1 MPPHADTMGGVFG
14 IMCSM
19 VLRHRDDMGT
29 RTHLCSAA
37 VLLFL
42 FAALG
47 LRVPAATYCF
57 QTSENRSDLNS
68 SVCNAAEVPAKLE
81 IGDTI
86 DLSLP
91 EGVAFSLSIVAAPPA
106 GIAGQS
112 YIAHDANSEASAVVK
127 PTKDG
132 LRVTVDDFENRRIY
146 SVRVKDGVVTSSV
159 RDVSAGDGGDV
170 CGTCAAAGGQ
180 ASAAA
185 SSGRAVS
192 TKPPMSGA
200 RLLASPAD
208 AFPIAEHNPVVDIL
222 VAFDQGAKAWAESSR
237 WPGGDTI
244 EEFADY
250 AVNKM
255 NTVLENSQLL
265 DKFSYRLVGVVEV
278 DATYTAVEQSVLLAL
293 QSGSGALAKVAEMR
307 EKCGADTTTLL
318 VNRTSP
324 SSTTTGVGFSLN
336 GTNDTDY
343 ASFAAANKNC
353 NVCHIQRVYDRYTM
367 SHETGHNMGCG
378 HSNTQQSAPGPE
390 PGPFPYSCGYHFTDA
405 HGVRR
410 HTVMAYQS
418 DGVYT
423 YNAVPYFSSPEIIPD
438 EYGVPLGKA
447 GTNDNRQVLFYT
459 HSGVSTYREHVVPY
473 DWDVRFLD
481 DNGNDIPDGICT
493 YRATYVT
500 LAHSDAEATIY
511 YTLDGSTPAPGNA
524 ETKSCAPGTRISSPL
539 YAPVTVT
546 ACAVV
551 SGEAQSFR
559 TLTLRECHSWSGE
572 SGRNGCGIW
581 TSADSSVRSW
591 NNSSEYFINGHDDVE
606 FPYFDDGSSPTVTVR
621 GVVSPKS
628 ASFSSMATSYT
639 FEKGSDNA
647 LISLSDASF
656 APRGDLTFNLPV
668 RLAAVAFTN
677 PASHTVAF
685 NAPFGQTVT
694 ETTGYCTN
702 FIGIGSAG
710 TLVVAPGADKTQ
722 TFDHFSNVNWFYNN
736 ATFRVGEG
744 TVVFNGPINGG
755 KGLFGST
762 KLHVGSGGSL
772 VFKASGATG
781 SGVDNSSLTV
791 EGGGTVTF
799 DNDMEHLRRSL
810 VLSGG
815 TLRSKTR
822 LDFMYGAPISVTADS
837 AIEAAGGSSKIYIR
851 FADAKIDVAVGST
864 LSLGV
869 PITSGGPNSSGFG
882 LIKTGAGE
890 LAANAALSHDG
901 ATIVS
906 NGTLSVGY
914 SSVTTN
920 GTGWTVASGA
930 TLKVKQGCSVALPS
944 LSLESGAALC
954 LPFTNSAPLSV
965 VGAVDLSGVRLVLHG
980 DGSLAGG
987 ASYPLVAAQGGFAGV
1002 GDVVL
1007 DDMPELEGGRTWAVA
1022 VEDGVLRATVVDTV
1036 LNVAAGETIAMSDIG
1051 AGITT
1056 IVGKGTVLCD
1066 ALPSAALGWNAAAWQ
1081 GTVWLTNVSTTTLPL
1096 DYYGNSGSTVRLTGV
1111 SGYPGK
1117 SGGTNIYFRTTVELV
1132 DGADGAPAWT
1142 VDNGYSTDCT
1152 FIDRLTGDGTLES
1165 TLSPSVTYV
1174 RQGFVVA
1181 DASGFTGSLELVGTQ
1196 FTFGTT
1202 ARKNDTSQNGTI
1214 YVDAGYS
1221 VTNAEGATWRAANL
1235 VVNGKLVKKGTLS
1248 APNSVTFGA
1257 GASFVVDS
1265 LPDGG
1270 AALTSKAIATNGV
1283 LSVSVLGD
1291 DRDYVAK
1298 IVENGDSTRSL
1309 VFERAPLPAMVQAS
1323 ITVRYWGD
1331 DGWEDRTF
1339 DFDLPTQWLTNY
1351 YPSVDYAKAVAAK
1364 YNETAANGAKVW
1376 QCYMLGLDPTDA
1388 ASGVSLSMTVAGN
1401 KIRFAVDG
1409 LGETHALDGI
1419 QVQWRMKTSTNLV
1432 SDAVFSNVREYTTGL
1447 SPTFADHDMPDKATA
1462 YATQTSDRLFY
1473 KITVTFVA
1481 EDVD

>member
-1 MPPHADTMGGVFG
+1 MLRICYAGDLFLPPHADTMGGVFG
-14 IMCSM
+14 IMCGM

-37 VLLFL
+37 VLLFI

-68 SVCNAAEVPAKLE
+68 SVCDAAEVPAKLE

-159 RDVSAGDGGDV
+159 RDVSVGDGGDV

-180 ASAAA
+180 ASAAT

-481 DNGNDIPDGICT
+481 DNGNDIRDGSYFYSSC
-493 YRATYVT
+493 YVT
-500 LAHSDAEATIY
+500 LTNSNPDAEIY
-511 YTLDGSTPAPGNA
+511 YTLDGSTPTESSYHGGVG
-524 ETKSCAPGTRISSPL
+524 TKVYMYLVYGPRTL
-539 YAPVTVT
+539 T

-551 SGEAQSFR
+551 DGVAQSVR
-559 TLTLRECHSWSGE
+559 AITLRDGLTWSGDAGGAGLWTASDVSARPWSGE
-572 SGRNGCGIW
+572 
-581 TSADSSVRSW
+581 
-591 NNSSEYFINGHDDVE
+591 
-606 FPYFDDGSSPTVTVR
+606 YFDGSAVVFPDLAGVSSATVTVQ
-621 GVVSPKS
+621 GTVSPS
-628 ASFSSMATSYT
+628 AASFLATDTSYI
-639 FEKGSDNA
+639 FAKGDA
-647 LISLSDASF
+647 AAQISLPDASF
-656 APRGDLTFNLPV
+656 APSGDLTFNVPV
-668 RLAAVAFTN
+668 NLAANSFTT
-677 PASHTVAF
+677 PANHTVTF
-685 NAPFGQTVT
+685 NAPFGQSVT

-710 TLVVAPGADKTQ
+710 TLVVSPGAGKTQ
-722 TFDHFSNVNWFYNN
+722 YFDSLSTDWFFSSARFC
-736 ATFRVGEG
+736 VGEG
-744 TVVFNGPINGG
+744 TVVFKGPANGG
-755 KGLFGST
+755 KGVFANTGIVIGRGGNLVLDFSGSIAGQYSSISCDGT
-762 KLHVGSGGSL
+762 ITFTSVTTANSKSWW
-772 VFKASGATG
+772 TG
-781 SGVDNSSLTV
+781 SGWKGTVAFEGLSANTATQNFQFEKYGNADSKILLRNCAISYLKDNYATFPGTLVLEKDADGHIAFTTGNGYSEKYNVFGALEGDGAMSFTTGQRQGYVFGTATNYSGSISVGAQNNSGIVGGRYIVFGTV
-791 EGGGTVTF
+791 ASASDLPANSNSATITVKPGATASIGGGATWSAYHGV
-799 DNDMEHLRRSL
+799 DIA
-810 VLSGG
+810 G
-815 TLRSKTR
+815 TLLVKGAGAT
-822 LDFMYGAPISVTADS
+822 LDCNASAEMGLKLDDGATL
-837 AIEAAGGSSKIYIR
+837 R
-851 FADAKIDVAVGST
+851 FETADAKLAFAKAPQFSAGTVGVAFAS
-864 LSLGV
+864 GV
-869 PITSGGPNSSGFG
+869 AP
-882 LIKTGAGE
+882 
-890 LAANAALSHDG
+890 
-901 ATIVS
+901 
-906 NGTLSVGY
+906 
-914 SSVTTN
+914 TN
-920 GTGWTVASGA
+920 GMVLA
-930 TLKVKQGCSVALPS
+930 TWPDG
-944 LSLESGAALC
+944 
-954 LPFTNSAPLSV
+954 SAPAGDFAFSDTALAERWILS
-965 VGAVDLSGVRLVLHG
+965 
-980 DGSLAGG
+980 
-987 ASYPLVAAQGGFAGV
+987 
-1002 GDVVL
+1002 
-1007 DDMPELEGGRTWAVA
+1007 
-1022 VEDGVLRATVVDTV
+1022 
-1036 LNVAAGETIAMSDIG
+1036 
-1051 AGITT
+1051 
-1056 IVGKGTVLCD
+1056 K
-1066 ALPSAALGWNAAAWQ
+1066 
-1081 GTVWLTNVSTTTLPL
+1081 TTT
-1096 DYYGNSGSTVRLTGV
+1096 G
-1111 SGYPGK
+1111 
-1117 SGGTNIYFRTTVELV
+1117 
-1132 DGADGAPAWT
+1132 
-1142 VDNGYSTDCT
+1142 
-1152 FIDRLTGDGTLES
+1152 
-1165 TLSPSVTYV
+1165 
-1174 RQGFVVA
+1174 
-1181 DASGFTGSLELVGTQ
+1181 
-1196 FTFGTT
+1196 
-1202 ARKNDTSQNGTI
+1202 
-1214 YVDAGYS
+1214 
-1221 VTNAEGATWRAANL
+1221 L
-1235 VVNGKLVKKGTLS
+1235 VV
-1248 APNSVTFGA
+1248 
-1257 GASFVVDS
+1257 
-1265 LPDGG
+1265 
-1270 AALTSKAIATNGV
+1270 
-1283 LSVSVLGD
+1283 
-1291 DRDYVAK
+1291 
-1298 IVENGDSTRSL
+1298 EN
-1309 VFERAPLPAMVQAS
+1309 APLPATVKAA
-1323 ITVRYWGD
+1323 ITIQYYEGGVPKEKTVD
-1331 DGWEDRTF
+1331 VE
-1339 DFDLPTQWLTNY
+1339 LPTGWATNY
-1351 YPSVDYAKAVAAK
+1351 YPSLDTVVAVAAK
-1364 YNETAANGAKVW
+1364 YDDFAANGARVW

-1388 ASGVSLSMTVAGN
+1388 ASGVSLSM
-1401 KIRFAVDG
+1401 AVDGGKIKFSVEG
-1409 LGETHALDGI
+1409 LGETHAISGVD
-1419 QVQWRMKTSTNLV
+1419 VYWAMKTSTNLV
-1432 SDAVFSNVREYTTGL
+1432 ADAGFTKTRAATTGL
-1447 SPTFADHDMPDKATA
+1447 SPTFPDHDMPDTP
-1462 YATQTSDRLFY
+1462 TSSSAAEPVDTLFY
-1473 KITVTFVA
+1473 RLNATFYTP
-1481 EDVD
+1481 